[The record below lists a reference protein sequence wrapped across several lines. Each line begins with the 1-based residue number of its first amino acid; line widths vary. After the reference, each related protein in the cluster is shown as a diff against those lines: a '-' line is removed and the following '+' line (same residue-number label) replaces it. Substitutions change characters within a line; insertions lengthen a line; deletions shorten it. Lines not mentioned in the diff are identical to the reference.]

1 MPKLPQLASR
11 LSTRAWIVAGGA
23 TVGAILVIYLFMHM
37 ISAPSYSTLMT
48 GIEPAQTGK
57 MTAALSAKGIGY
69 ELQNN
74 GTALAV
80 QSNKVAE
87 ARIALAS
94 AGMLGDGS
102 QPGFS
107 LFEKTSLGESN
118 FQQQVTYQRAL
129 QGQLEQTI
137 DQIQGVTGSQVE
149 LVLPSAQSQ
158 VFAESQTPASAAVLL
173 TTSGALEQ
181 GSVRGIAHLV
191 ASSVPGLKLNDVTIT
206 EGSGQLLWPSQGSGE
221 GGEGEGAS
229 KQAAQTRYDQQATAD
244 LEAMLAQTLGA
255 GKAQVQ
261 VYANLNVNKTTEEQL
276 TYGKNGVP
284 LQQNKNLETLN
295 GSGASGGGG
304 TGTAAIPTYAAGAG
318 GKSNYKHEVLSTTM
332 GVDRTVSHST
342 IAPGTVTGEHVSVL
356 LDNSVPSSAVP
367 SIKQAIENAAGLEPK
382 RGDTIFIGRMA
393 FAKSAAA
400 AAAGGASSMLG
411 YAKDALLGIA
421 SIVFLFFTT
430 RFLRKREREGIDH
443 EPIWLS
449 ELEMP
454 VPLSA
459 LERETS
465 ASSQPERELVASGSP
480 ARQRVEELA
489 TSSPDTVAKQ
499 LRTWMKED

>member
-1 MPKLPQLASR
+1 MPKFAQLASR
-11 LSTRAWIVAGGA
+11 LSTRGWLVAGGA
-23 TVGAILVIYLFMHM
+23 SIAAIFVIYLFMQM

-57 MTAALSAKGIGY
+57 MTAALSAKGIAY

-80 QSNKVAE
+80 QSNKIAE
-87 ARIALAS
+87 ARVALAS
-94 AGMLGDGS
+94 AGMLGNGS

-137 DQIQGVTGSQVE
+137 DQIQGVSGSQVE

-158 VFAESQTPASAAVLL
+158 VFAESQQPSSAAVLL
-173 TTSGALEQ
+173 TTSAALEPS
-181 GSVRGIAHLV
+181 SVRGVAHLV

-206 EGSGQLLWPSQGSGE
+206 EGSGQLLWPTQGSEGGE
-221 GGEGEGAS
+221 GGEADTT
-229 KQAAQTRYDQQATAD
+229 QAAETKYDQQTAAGLD
-244 LEAMLAQTLGA
+244 AMLAQTLGP

-276 TYGKNGVP
+276 KYGKQGVP
-284 LQQNKNLETLN
+284 LQQSKNLETLT
-295 GSGASGGGG
+295 GSGAGAGGA
-304 TGTAAIPTYAAGAG
+304 GTAAIPTYAAGTSG
-318 GKSNYKHEVLSTTM
+318 GKSNYKHEVTNTTL
-332 GVDRTVSHST
+332 GVEKTVLHST
-342 IAPGTVTGEHVSVL
+342 IAPGAVTNEHVSVL
-356 LDNSVPSSAVP
+356 LDKSVPAAEVSAITSAVT
-367 SIKQAIENAAGLEPK
+367 NAAGLETK
-382 RGDTIFIGRMA
+382 RGDTIYIGRMA
-393 FAKSAAA
+393 FAKSATAA
-400 AAAGGASSMLG
+400 ASSSSSMLG

-421 SIVFLFFTT
+421 AIVFLFFTT
-430 RFLRKREREGIDH
+430 RFLRKRERESIEH

-449 ELEMP
+449 ELQMP
-454 VPLSA
+454 VPLSE
-459 LERETS
+459 LEREAAS
-465 ASSQPERELVASGSP
+465 ADHEPNVMASGSP

-489 TSSPDTVAKQ
+489 SSSPDAVAKQ
-499 LRTWMKED
+499 LRSWMKED